1 MTKPI
6 RDRIIFIDLMRALAV
21 ILMVQ
26 GHTIDTFLADNY
38 RTYDSVFF
46 SAWFTIR
53 GFTAPIFMF
62 SSGVAFTYLFRLVNL
77 PFDQNK
83 RVKKGVKRFLI
94 LILTGYLLR
103 YPSHRV
109 VEFSEVSNDQWLTF
123 FTVDALHLIGFGIL
137 LVLILAFIAEK
148 FKLSDLLV
156 FGIGAAFFFLM
167 WNVTENINWANYLPI
182 PFAAWLYAGT
192 LSLFPIFPWSGY
204 VLVGAILGSYLAK
217 NPGIYLQKKFSAG
230 LMLTG
235 LGFGVASLIVIFIQ
249 AKAFGYKYY
258 ITDNIFVVLM
268 RLSGIFILNG
278 FMSIIAVYIK
288 RIPEIIKLVGQY
300 TLLIYAIHI
309 IILYG
314 SAWIP
319 GFGMFWPKTL
329 NLTESI
335 LAAIALIILMFLMVH
350 FIDKNKSILKK
361 KLFPFQS
368 KRSIS

>member
-1 MTKPI
+1 MTKPK

-38 RTYDSVFF
+38 RTYNSIYFI
-46 SAWFTIR
+46 AWFTIR

-77 PFDQNK
+77 PFDQNP
-83 RVKKGVKRFLI
+83 RVKKGVKRFI
-94 LILTGYLLR
+94 MLILTGYLLR
-103 YPSHRV
+103 YPTHRV

-137 LVLILAFIAEK
+137 LVLVLAFIAEK
-148 FKLSDLLV
+148 FKLSDFLV

-204 VLVGAILGSYLAK
+204 VLAGALLGSYLAK
-217 NPGIYLQKKFSAG
+217 NPGVYSRKNFSFV
-230 LMLTG
+230 LMLIG
-235 LGFGVASLIVIFIQ
+235 AGFGVAAAIVILIQ
-249 AKAFGYKYY
+249 AEVYGYKYY
-258 ITDNIFVVLM
+258 ITDNIFVVFM
-268 RLSGIFILNG
+268 RLCGIMILNG
-278 FMSIIAVYIK
+278 IMSFFAVYIK

-329 NLTESI
+329 NLFESI

-350 FIDKNKSILKK
+350 FIDKNKSIWNKK
-361 KLFPFQS
+361 FLSS
-368 KRSIS
+368 KMKAESN